1 MASTE
6 AFGFGFTVELLQK
19 DLDRLQGA
27 ENGRRITIAFFCL
40 TVYDWLLTLNS
51 EVRASF
57 RLLGL
62 AFISFPSMS
71 ANVS

>member
-51 EVRASF
+51 ETIPRWRKRLPMAQRASM
-57 RLLGL
+57 L
-62 AFISFPSMS
+62 AGCP
-71 ANVS
+71 A